1 MYKRLCTILE
11 SQSFFLFGPR
21 GSGKTQLLRDRFE
34 DKCLYWLD
42 LLNERQAVRFSRNPA
57 QLKDEILQNSPDSHT
72 KEGFVVIDEVQRVPG
87 ILNEVHR
94 LIEDPK
100 FSKKI
105 KFALTGSSA
114 RKLKRGGANLLAG
127 RALLNYLHPLTYREL
142 SDDFDL
148 SSALHWGTLPRVVT
162 AKTDLEKEEILSSYF
177 SIYLKEE
184 IKEEQVV
191 RKIDPFIRFLEVAAQ
206 VNGKLIN
213 CAKIGRECLVD
224 EVAVKRYFQILEDT
238 LLGFFLQPYHVS
250 FRKRQSHQPKFYLF
264 DLGVKRIIDN
274 TIRVKLVPQTYAF
287 GEAFEH
293 FIILEF
299 IRLNDYLRKRYRFS
313 YFRSRDDSE
322 IDLIIERP
330 GQPLA
335 LVEIKSTQ
343 SPDKIEISRFA
354 RLAAEFKGAEAFILC
369 RSESKKLV
377 DGVQILPWQKGL
389 DLLL

>member
-1 MYKRLCTILE
+1 
-11 SQSFFLFGPR
+11 
-21 GSGKTQLLRDRFE
+21 
-34 DKCLYWLD
+34 LD